1 MSQLSSLPVKRLV
14 LLVAGGVGAAVA
26 VLRRRK
32 TAADTALWREA
43 TSDSSH

>member
-1 MSQLSSLPVKRLV
+1 VSKLSIARVAVV
-14 LLVAGGVGAAVA
+14 LAGGVGAAAA

-43 TSDSSH
+43 TSDSAH